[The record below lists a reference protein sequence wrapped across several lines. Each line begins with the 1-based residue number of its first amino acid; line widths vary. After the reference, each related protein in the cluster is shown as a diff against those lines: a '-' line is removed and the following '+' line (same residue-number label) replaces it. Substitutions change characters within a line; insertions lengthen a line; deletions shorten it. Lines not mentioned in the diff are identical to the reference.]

1 MTPKNKVARA
11 IETSPNIR
19 SQICSKNRW
28 NKFLFLL
35 SSSYR
40 IISLNGFYHLQIREQ
55 SNLAHRKVA
64 LSRKKKWN
72 RLLSALLLLLGTCR
86 QALRTSRRRPQQTQ

>member
-35 SSSYR
+35 SSSNGILSVNR
-40 IISLNGFYHLQIREQ
+40 VHHGVETKIAETNSEQTGDWQKIELKRGLN
-55 SNLAHRKVA
+55 
-64 LSRKKKWN
+64 
-72 RLLSALLLLLGTCR
+72 
-86 QALRTSRRRPQQTQ
+86 